1 MKTTIK
7 LTPVDM
13 EARKNLEFASGD
25 TVRVWNKIKEADGK
39 TRLQA
44 FEGMVL
50 ARKHGS
56 EIGATFTVRR
66 VTSGIGVERVF
77 PLYSVMIDRIE
88 VVRHSR
94 TRRSKL
100 YYVRDKALR
109 DVRRKLKADTKVVK
123 KGSTTTV
130 EAVAEETPEEVTA

>member
-13 EARKNLEFASGD
+13 ESRKALDFSTGD
-25 TVRVWNKIKEADGK
+25 VVRVWNKIKEADGK

-50 ARKHGS
+50 ARKHGT

-66 VTSGIGVERVF
+66 VASGVGVERVF
-77 PLYSVMIDRIE
+77 PLYSVMIDKIE
-88 VVRHSR
+88 LVRRSR

-100 YYVRDKALR
+100 YYVREKALR
-109 DVRRKLKADTKVVK
+109 DVRRKLKADTRVIK
-123 KGSTTTV
+123 KDGITTV
-130 EAVAEETPEEVTA
+130 EAAEETPEEVTA

>member
-13 EARKNLEFASGD
+13 EARKKLEFASGD
-25 TVRVWNKIKEADGK
+25 VVRVWNKIKESDGK

-50 ARKHGS
+50 ARKHGT

-66 VTSGIGVERVF
+66 VASGVGVERVF
-77 PLYSVMIDRIE
+77 PLYSVMIDKIE
-88 VVRHSR
+88 VVRHSK

-123 KGSTTTV
+123 KGSTTTM
-130 EAVAEETPEEVTA
+130 EAIAEETPEEVTA

>member
-13 EARKNLEFASGD
+13 EARKALDFASGD
-25 TVRVWNKIKEADGK
+25 VVRVWNKIKEADGK

-50 ARKHGS
+50 ARKHGT

-66 VTSGIGVERVF
+66 VASGVGVERVF
-77 PLYSVMIDRIE
+77 PLYSVMIDKIE
-88 VVRHSR
+88 VVRHSK

-109 DVRRKLKADTKVVK
+109 DVRRKLKADMKVVK
-123 KGSTTTV
+123 KGSTTTM
-130 EAVAEETPEEVTA
+130 EAIPEETPEEVTA

>member
-1 MKTTIK
+1 MTTAMK
-7 LTPVDM
+7 LSPVDM
-13 EARKNLEFASGD
+13 DARKGFDFASGD
-25 TVRVWNKIKEADGK
+25 PVRVWSKIKENDGK

-50 ARKHGS
+50 ARKHGT
-56 EIGATFTVRR
+56 EIGATFTVRK
-66 VTSGIGVERVF
+66 VASGVGVERVF
-77 PLYSVMIDRIE
+77 PLYSVMIDKIE
-88 VVRHSR
+88 LVRHAK

-109 DVRRKLKADTKVVK
+109 DVRRKLKADTRVVK

-130 EAVAEETPEEVTA
+130 EAVADETPEEVTA

>member
-7 LTPVDM
+7 LTPVDV
-13 EARKNLEFASGD
+13 EARKGLTFASGD
-25 TVRVWNKIKEADGK
+25 VVRVWNKIKEADGK

-50 ARKHGS
+50 ARKHGT

-66 VTSGIGVERVF
+66 VASGVGVERVF
-77 PLYSVMIDRIE
+77 PLYSVMIDKIE
-88 VVRHSR
+88 IVRHSK

-123 KGSTTTV
+123 KGATTTV
-130 EAVAEETPEEVTA
+130 EAAVEEETQEVTA

>member
-13 EARKNLEFASGD
+13 EARKGLAFDTGD
-25 TVRVWNKIKEADGK
+25 TVKVVSKITEANGK

-50 ARKHGS
+50 ARKHGN
-56 EIGATFTVRR
+56 EIGATFTVRK
-66 VTSGIGVERVF
+66 VASGVGTERVF
-77 PLYSVMIDRIE
+77 PLYSVNIDKIE
-88 VVRHSR
+88 IVRKTR

-100 YYVRDKALR
+100 YYVRDKAKR
-109 DVRRKLKADTKVVK
+109 DVRRKLKAETSSLKQNSDTVA
-123 KGSTTTV
+123 
-130 EAVAEETPEEVTA
+130 EVAEEKAEAVTE